1 MKKKEN
7 LKSSNK
13 SFGIVFFLFFLVVS
27 IFSFNNNNNNSY
39 YLIIISIIFLFLFLR
54 NSLLLTPLNKLWI
67 KFGFLLGKIIS
78 PIVMAIVYFS
88 VVFVTKIFL
97 VLIKKDIL
105 NLKLDK
111 NIKTYWV
118 NKNNNEKSKMKNQF

>member
-1 MKKKEN
+1 
-7 LKSSNK
+7 
-13 SFGIVFFLFFLVVS
+13 
-27 IFSFNNNNNNSY
+27 
-39 YLIIISIIFLFLFLR
+39 
-54 NSLLLTPLNKLWI
+54 
-67 KFGFLLGKIIS
+67 
-78 PIVMAIVYFS
+78 MAIVYFS

>member
-27 IFSFNNNNNNSY
+27 IFSFNNNNNTSY
-39 YLIIISIIFLFLFLR
+39 YLIIISIIFLFLGLR
-54 NSLLLTPLNKLWI
+54 NSQLLTPLNKLWI

-118 NKNNNEKSKMKNQF
+118 NKNNNEKSNMKNQF